1 MSAALAKGRELSR
14 RPKDAIFPAIMAS
27 SLILNGFALAAL
39 LPAALIPLRKGA
51 GRDAAFWASTLVA
64 AIAPS
69 AWAGELLLGGWHT
82 QFGTSLWVIVA
93 ASAGLFLP
101 LAGATRQGWRLAP
114 LLMPYL
120 ALLGLIASVAVGEA
134 RPLVGGAPAVWVD
147 LHIVVAVSIFAL
159 LTLAAVSSL
168 AVFLQENALKA
179 KRPTALTALL
189 PSVADGER
197 LAGRL
202 LEASEAVL
210 ALGLASGM
218 AIQYFQ
224 SGALL
229 RLDHKTLLSV
239 AAFLLI
245 GALLLGHR
253 VCGVRGRVAARVVL
267 IAYLLVMLAS
277 PGVKF
282 VTQILL

>member
-1 MSAALAKGRELSR
+1 MDPSQIINGLALVALVAAALVPLRAKGG
-14 RPKDAIFPAIMAS
+14 KDSAFWVAA
-27 SLILNGFALAAL
+27 LLAAL
-39 LPAALIPLRKGA
+39 GPGA
-51 GRDAAFWASTLVA
+51 WV
-64 AIAPS
+64 
-69 AWAGELLLGGWHT
+69 GELLLGGWHA
-82 QFGTSLWVIVA
+82 QFGTMLWVIVA
-93 ASAGLFLP
+93 ASAALFLP
-101 LAGATRQGWRLAP
+101 LAVATRQGWRLAP

-120 ALLGLIASVAVGEA
+120 ALLGLIASVARGEP
-134 RPLVGGAPAVWVD
+134 RPLAGGAPAVWVD
-147 LHIVVAVSIFAL
+147 LHIFVAVSIFAL

-168 AVFLQENALKA
+168 AVFLQEKALKA
-179 KRPTALTALL
+179 KHPTALSVLL

-210 ALGLASGM
+210 AMGLASGM

-224 SGALL
+224 TGALL
-229 RLDHKTLLSV
+229 RLDHKTLLSG

-267 IAYLLVMLAS
+267 IAYLLIILAS

-282 VTQILL
+282 VTQVLL